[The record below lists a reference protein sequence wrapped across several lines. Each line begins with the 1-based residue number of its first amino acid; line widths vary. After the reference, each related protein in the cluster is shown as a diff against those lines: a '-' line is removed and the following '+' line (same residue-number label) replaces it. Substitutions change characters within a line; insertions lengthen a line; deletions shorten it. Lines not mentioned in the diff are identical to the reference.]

1 MYTCTIISSAAI
13 ILIALNMFGIFT
25 PPKPGGQHP
34 PSSFAGQFDWM
45 YFLTFNV
52 FPVLIVFNLVFWVI
66 TAVSGRM
73 FVTRPALRQALQFFY
88 VMITVALLA
97 ILALRIL

>member
-13 ILIALNMFGIFT
+13 VLIALNMFGVVT
-25 PPKPGGQHP
+25 LPRPGGELP
-34 PSSFAGQFDWM
+34 PSSFAGQFDWK

-73 FVTRPALRQALQFFY
+73 FITRPVLRQALQTFY
-88 VMITVALLA
+88 VIITVLLLA
-97 ILALRIL
+97 ILAFRIL

>member
-1 MYTCTIISSAAI
+1 MIQGDDIVCPWVEDDI
-13 ILIALNMFGIFT
+13 
-25 PPKPGGQHP
+25 PPLTLP
-34 PSSFAGQFDWM
+34 PSSFAGQFDWK

-73 FVTRPALRQALQFFY
+73 FITRPALRQALQTFY
-88 VMITVALLA
+88 VIITVLLLA
-97 ILALRIL
+97 ILAFRIL